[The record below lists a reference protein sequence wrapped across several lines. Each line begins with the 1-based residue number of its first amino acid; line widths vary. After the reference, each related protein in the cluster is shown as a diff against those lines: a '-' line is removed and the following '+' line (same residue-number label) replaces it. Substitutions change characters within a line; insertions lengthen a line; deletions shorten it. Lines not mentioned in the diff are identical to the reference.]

1 MCCVLAQRQAFTA
14 QLELAIELQRPISFH
29 CVRAFGHVMDLFR
42 DYAHTYDQL
51 VLHLHPALL
60 LLDPLHVR

>member
-1 MCCVLAQRQAFTA
+1 
-14 QLELAIELQRPISFH
+14 
-29 CVRAFGHVMDLFR
+29 VRAFGHVMDLFR